1 MTGVDRDFRRKLQ
14 RELHALR
21 PHSNDETVVVAS
33 DWWLNPD
40 MENMTWHEPK
50 EKSIQRWVKQMAPD
64 RPVWEKMEHIA
75 MTATSW
81 PLLLLRGME
90 RLREAKKNA
99 IKESK
104 NRRRRTTDG
113 IHRRNETEAARAA
126 RLRVRNAAD
135 ERRRLARRAPAQ
147 AALENKAP

>member
-75 MTATSW
+75 ITATSW
-81 PLLLLRGME
+81 PLLLRGME